1 MERLMKETALLKQQI
16 QIMSKLSS
24 PAASKVEVPPAVK
37 QVMQRDPEEDKR
49 ILQILK
55 DMDSANF
62 ATKKTVTKK
71 RTVSKKKKAVE
82 KAAPKVESKKVTKKK
97 AATRKVTKSVPAQKI
112 VEVKADKKPVVEIK
126 KATPKKIVEVKAD
139 TKPVEEIK
147 KATPKKIVEVK
158 ADTKPVVEKKKV
170 APRNAKKT
178 VVPKKTA
185 EVTTKIETGQDAV
198 NPWASLS
205 ESTLKRKTVIQLTE
219 YLGEREVKFTDDSG
233 KILKK
238 AELVTVLR
246 SI

>member
-1 MERLMKETALLKQQI
+1 VILKKISEFFKYSKIWIAPISQQRKLLPRKEPYLRKRKLLKRPHQ
-16 QIMSKLSS
+16 KLN
-24 PAASKVEVPPAVK
+24 
-37 QVMQRDPEEDKR
+37 QRR
-49 ILQILK
+49 LQ
-55 DMDSANF
+55 
-62 ATKKTVTKK
+62 
-71 RTVSKKKKAVE
+71 R
-82 KAAPKVESKKVTKKK
+82 KK
-97 AATRKVTKSVPAQKI
+97 AATRKVTKSVPAEKI